1 MGFFSGETKIYV
13 GTSIARVIPDEYII
27 SSVKTGSLQSI
38 IHKGR
43 ADEYIMEE
51 AIKGLATR
59 GGRYFRYG
67 RDTYVFGLP
76 KSNVIAPLSGALEV
90 QDVLETIEG
99 VPITLGYSF
108 SGMLNYA
115 HIARKVLVSTYDYD
129 AITDELVSLSAIK
142 GATVTLA
149 KIILR
154 GSSTKLQALPP
165 EVFTAHTG
173 SVAVEVDAGIST
185 IGLDIRYEWTVFEY
199 NTTTHVFENVVH
211 TEDVTVTNDL
221 TIPAY
226 DVNADYF
233 HAEYTVGGVTK
244 YWEYRIGA
252 GTYPTLD
259 GIYEDEYTE
268 NGSFFPW
275 VYFRYNAVSM
285 DADPESTEYL
295 HSKRLFEILNVNYA
309 ETVATIHTNPGIGD
323 VQQAFLYA
331 AVPALSSNKVDSEY
345 LFKFFSVAY
354 ANEGGTP
361 TALSRAAF
369 EASLEYTTTSTPHAN
384 VIRDARMSTVLTH
397 GGIWKRIVTGVIGP
411 VGFYKNE
418 AEMLNYGQELP
429 DREGGLF
436 TMDREISAHYY
447 MKQISETQYEEIQVL
462 GLALKYRVYGN
473 YMTVGNL
480 NTETQ
485 ILLIPLDMSIVETF
499 SLVKREELY
508 ARSLHYVFNSM
519 VMEELEWYE
528 TGIFQ
533 DLLMITAIVVTVIS
547 VGATFQAIGAALA
560 LGTIT
565 VTQAVVIIL
574 VDTVYLMLE
583 QLAFKLFVKAVGIEN
598 AFIIAVFAI
607 IRGVYVGLQAETFK
621 GFFANAERML
631 KISCN
636 LMTSAAKDMQE
647 TLKELSLELEE
658 FQAYAKEQFDMLK
671 EVEKSLTSNNAL
683 QPMMLLGESPQEF
696 YSRTIHGENIGMI
709 PIHMVRQY
717 VDNLLRLPTIQD
729 TLRTMV

>member
-1 MGFFSGETKIYV
+1 MGFFSGETNIYV
-13 GTSIARVIPDEYII
+13 GTSIARVIPDEHIV

-51 AIKGLATR
+51 VIKGLATR
-59 GGRYFRYG
+59 GGKYFRYG

-76 KSNVIAPLSGALEV
+76 KSKVIAPLSGALEV

-142 GATVTLA
+142 GTTVTLA

-165 EVFTAHTG
+165 EVFTAYTG

-185 IGLDIRYEWTVFEY
+185 IGLDIRYAWTVYEY
-199 NTTTHVFENVVH
+199 NITTHVFENVVH

-233 HAEYTVGGVTK
+233 HAEYIVGGVTK

-259 GIYEDEYTE
+259 GIYEDGYTE
-268 NGSFFPW
+268 NGSFLPW

-295 HSKRLFEILNVNYA
+295 HSKRLFEILNGDYA

-369 EASLEYTTTSTPHAN
+369 EASLEYTTTFTSHAN
-384 VIRDARMSTVLTH
+384 VIRDARMRTSLSH
-397 GGIWKRIVTGVIGP
+397 KGIWKRIVTGVIGP

-418 AEMLNYGQELP
+418 AEMLDYGQELP
-429 DREGGLF
+429 DRDGGLF
-436 TMDREISAHYY
+436 LMDREISAHYY

-462 GLALKYRVYGN
+462 GLTLNYFVYGN

-480 NTETQ
+480 RTETQ

-528 TGIFQ
+528 TGIFK
-533 DLLMITAIVVTVIS
+533 DLLVITAIVVTILTFGKAFKVI
-547 VGATFQAIGAALA
+547 GLAIS

-565 VTQAVVIIL
+565 TAQAVFIL
-574 VDTVYLMLE
+574 SQLIYAALE
-583 QLAFKLFVKAVGIEN
+583 QLAIKLFVKAVGSET
-598 AFIIAVFAI
+598 AFIVAILAIA
-607 IRGVYVGLQAETFK
+607 RGAYLGFQAETLK
-621 GFFANAERML
+621 GFFVNAKRML
-631 KISCN
+631 QISCN
-636 LMTSAAKDMQE
+636 LMISAVKDMQE
-647 TLKELSLELEE
+647 TLKELNLELEE

-717 VDNLLRLPTIQD
+717 VDDLLRLPTIQD

>member
-1 MGFFSGETKIYV
+1 MGIFSGETKIYV
-13 GTSIARVIPDEYII
+13 GTSVARVIPDEQII

-38 IHKGR
+38 IQKGR
-43 ADEYIMEE
+43 ADEHIMEE

-67 RDTYVFGLP
+67 RDTYIFGLP
-76 KSNVIAPLSGALEV
+76 KSHIIAPLSGALEV

-115 HIARKVLVSTYDYD
+115 HIARKVLVSTYGYD

-173 SVAVEVDAGIST
+173 SVAVEVDASIST
-185 IGLDIRYEWTVFEY
+185 IGLDIRYEWTVSEY
-199 NTTTHVFENVVH
+199 NYATHVFENVGH

-221 TIPAY
+221 TIPAHN
-226 DVNADYF
+226 VNDDYF

-244 YWEYRIGA
+244 YWEYKIGA

-275 VYFRYNAVSM
+275 VYFRFNAASM

-295 HSKRLFEILNVNYA
+295 HSKRLFEILNADYA
-309 ETVATIHTNPGIGD
+309 ETVAAIHDNPGIGD

-369 EASLEYTTTSTPHAN
+369 KASLDYTTFTPHAN
-384 VIRDARMSTVLTH
+384 VIRDARMITALIHS
-397 GGIWKRIVTGVIGP
+397 GICKRIVTGVIGP

-418 AEMLNYGQELP
+418 AEMFDYGQELP

-436 TMDREISAHYY
+436 SMDRGISAHYY

-462 GLALKYRVYGN
+462 GLTLKYRVYGS

-480 NTETQ
+480 NTSTQ

-499 SLVKREELY
+499 SLIKREELY

-528 TGIFQ
+528 TGIFP
-533 DLLMITAIVVTVIS
+533 DLLLAAAIVVTVLS
-547 VGATFQAIGAALA
+547 FGKAFKAIGAAIA

-565 VTQAVVIIL
+565 TAQVVFIL
-574 VDTVYLMLE
+574 SQLVYAALE

-598 AFIIAVFAI
+598 AFIVAIFAI
-607 IRGVYVGLQAETFK
+607 VRGVSLGFEAETLK

-631 KISCN
+631 QISCN
-636 LMTSAAKDMQE
+636 LITSAAKDIQE